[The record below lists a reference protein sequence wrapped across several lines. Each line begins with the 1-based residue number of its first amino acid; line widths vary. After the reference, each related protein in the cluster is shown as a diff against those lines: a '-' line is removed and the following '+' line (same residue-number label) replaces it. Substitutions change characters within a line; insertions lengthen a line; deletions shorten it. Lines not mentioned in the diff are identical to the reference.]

1 MTLAKTPTVVQ
12 DETAAMD
19 LVAATPERS
28 RPVVAIN
35 GEGKLVVCCRTT
47 AKKYDWEIQGK
58 LYSRVRTGKR
68 AAINTKGELVAEVA
82 ALEPEPRKTARRAA
96 DAAVTDR
103 RVGAKN
109 VFNTTIEELLK

>member
-1 MTLAKTPTVVQ
+1 MTQAKTPTVVR

-19 LVAATPERS
+19 LVVATPERS

-47 AKKYDWEIQGK
+47 AKKYEWEIQGK

-68 AAINTKGELVAEVA
+68 SAINTKGELVAEVA
-82 ALEPEPRKTARRAA
+82 ALAPEPRKVARRAA
-96 DAAVTDR
+96 DAVAADR
-103 RVGAKN
+103 RASAKN
-109 VFNTTIEELLK
+109 VFNTTVEELLK